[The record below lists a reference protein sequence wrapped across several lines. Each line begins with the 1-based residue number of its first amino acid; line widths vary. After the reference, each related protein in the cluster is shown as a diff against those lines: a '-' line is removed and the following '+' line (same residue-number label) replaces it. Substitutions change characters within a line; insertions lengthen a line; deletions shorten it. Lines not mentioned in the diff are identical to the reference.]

1 MIVICEECG
10 KRYQIDPGKIKGR
23 QARFNCKKCGH
34 AVTVTKPEEEK
45 PLPPAVDL
53 GATQSDAPEPPP
65 AAAAAEEP
73 GSTGKEKGKKEK
85 KEKREKKERKAAL
98 PTRLGLRGK
107 MILLFFLVPI
117 LCIAAAGWLYIQQL
131 KELSTLIT
139 DESTEIVNQMA
150 ELNIAETADSVAAEC
165 AVYLK
170 THPGL
175 PETRFNEDPEFS
187 GIAVQKVGKTGYTA
201 LYELPGPDGVWRT
214 WAHVNP
220 KIIGIDMKNLQKPL
234 GKSFPGFWRVY
245 TGVRKGKASRGYY
258 TWQDKDGAFRDKF
271 MVCTPVEG
279 TPYIVA
285 ATTYLYE
292 FTRPMIRMTEQAQE
306 QTRQTQNFLLY
317 IIAGTLV
324 LIGLLVSAYGHVV
337 TQRIKHLTEAAERI
351 SVGELDTEIEVRSKD
366 EIGDLG
372 EAISRMQDSIRLS
385 LERLRRRR

>member
-10 KRYQIDPGKIKGR
+10 KRYQIDAGKIKGR
-23 QARFNCKKCGH
+23 QARFNCKGCGH
-34 AVTVTKPEEEK
+34 VVMVTKRAEE
-45 PLPPAVDL
+45 PSPPAVDL
-53 GATQSDAPEPPP
+53 EATRPAAPEPAP
-65 AAAAAEEP
+65 AAAAEEP
-73 GSTGKEKGKKEK
+73 AGRGTEK
-85 KEKREKKERKAAL
+85 KEEEEKKKKGAAL
-98 PTRLGLRGK
+98 PTRLGLRSK

-131 KELSTLIT
+131 NELSTLIT

-150 ELNIAETADSVAAEC
+150 EQNIAATARSVAAEC
-165 AVYLK
+165 SVYLK

-175 PETRFNEDPEFS
+175 PETMFNEDPEFS
-187 GIAVQKVGKTGYTA
+187 GIAVQKVGQTGYTA
-201 LYELPGPDGVWRT
+201 LYELPGADGVWRT

-234 GKSFPGFWRVY
+234 GKSFPGFWKVY
-245 TGVRKGKASRGYY
+245 TGVREGKESKGYY
-258 TWQDKDGAFRDKF
+258 TWQDKDGQFRDKF

-279 TPYIVA
+279 TPYIIA

-292 FTRPMIRMTEQAQE
+292 FTRPMNQMAAEARE

-317 IIAGTLV
+317 IIGGTLV
-324 LIGLLVSAYGHVV
+324 LIGLLVSLYGHLL
-337 TQRIKHLTEAAERI
+337 TRRIQNLTEAAERI
-351 SVGELDTEIEVRSKD
+351 SVGELDTDIDVRSND

>member
-10 KRYQIDPGKIKGR
+10 KRYQIDAGKIKGR
-23 QARFNCKKCGH
+23 QARFNCKGCGH
-34 AVTVTKPEEEK
+34 VVTVTKEEE
-45 PLPPAVDL
+45 PPSPAFDP
-53 GATQSDAPEPPP
+53 GATRPAAPEPPP
-65 AAAAAEEP
+65 PAPAEEP
-73 GSTGKEKGKKEK
+73 EDKGEKKQETKKEK
-85 KEKREKKERKAAL
+85 KEKGPAR
-98 PTRLGLRGK
+98 PTRLGLRSK

-131 KELSTLIT
+131 NDLSALIT
-139 DESTEIVNQMA
+139 EESTEIVNQMA
-150 ELNIAETADSVAAEC
+150 ERNIAETARSVAAEC

-175 PETRFNEDPEFS
+175 PETMFNEDPVFS
-187 GIAVQKVGKTGYTA
+187 EIAVQQVGKTGYTA
-201 LYELPGPDGVWRT
+201 LYELPGADGVWRT

-245 TGVRKGKASRGYY
+245 SGVEKGKESRGYY
-258 TWQDKDGAFRDKF
+258 TWQDKDGEFRDKF

-279 TPYIVA
+279 TPYVIA

-292 FTRPMIRMTEQAQE
+292 FTRPMNQMTEQARE
-306 QTRQTQNFLLY
+306 QTQETRTFLLFV
-317 IIAGTLV
+317 IGGTLL
-324 LIGLLVSAYGHVV
+324 LIGVLVSLYGHIV
-337 TQRIKHLTEAAERI
+337 TQRIKYLTEAAERI
-351 SVGELDTEIEVRSKD
+351 SVGELDMDIDIKSND

>member
-10 KRYQIDPGKIKGR
+10 KRYQIDAGKIKGR
-23 QARFNCKKCGH
+23 QARFNCKGCGH
-34 AVTVTKPEEEK
+34 VVTVTKEEE
-45 PLPPAVDL
+45 PPSPAFDP
-53 GATQSDAPEPPP
+53 GATRPAAPEPAPP
-65 AAAAAEEP
+65 APAEEP
-73 GSTGKEKGKKEK
+73 EDKGERKQEKKKEK
-85 KEKREKKERKAAL
+85 KEKGPVR
-98 PTRLGLRGK
+98 PTRLGLRSK

-131 KELSTLIT
+131 NDLSALIT
-139 DESTEIVNQMA
+139 EESTEIVNQMA
-150 ELNIAETADSVAAEC
+150 EQNIAETARSVAAEC

-175 PETRFNEDPEFS
+175 PETMFNEDPVFS
-187 GIAVQKVGKTGYTA
+187 EIAVQQVGKTGYTA
-201 LYELPGPDGVWRT
+201 LYELPGADGVWRT

-245 TGVRKGKASRGYY
+245 SGVEKGKESRGYY
-258 TWQDKDGAFRDKF
+258 TWQDKDGEFRDKF

-279 TPYIVA
+279 TPYVIA

-292 FTRPMIRMTEQAQE
+292 FTRPMNQMTEQARE
-306 QTRQTQNFLLY
+306 QTQKTQTFLLFV
-317 IIAGTLV
+317 IGGTLL
-324 LIGLLVSAYGHVV
+324 LIGVLVSLYGHIV
-337 TQRIKHLTEAAERI
+337 TQRIKYLTEAAERI
-351 SVGELDTEIEVRSKD
+351 SVGELDMDIDIKSND